1 MTISWIN
8 ELQQWV
14 LANHTLC
21 LAGGMLVILLLL
33 LQRSRVISRLNR
45 ALKEEKWMQTH
56 LKNMVDNLPL
66 IYMYFEV
73 QKDEDGKVTDVVFE
87 RVNRVFIEQ
96 FYRLEECKN
105 KSVARFLPQLAPY
118 LLEAAKKTGQTG
130 NIIRFPYHNPVKG
143 THYNVV
149 VRPSKGGQCIEVF
162 GMDCTEL
169 RLAQDALINVNKKLE
184 TALAAADVS
193 PWRWELDNRTVY
205 CQKILSDADGE
216 TSQRDLALTEDKM
229 FSHISRA
236 DRERICRVA
245 NELITG
251 KIKVAEAEYRTSILV
266 NGKLQTDWIEVRAT
280 VGARNQDGRPLAL
293 VGSRQVITH
302 RKRMEEELVK
312 ARMHAEESNRL
323 KSAFLANM
331 SHEIRTPLNAIV
343 GFSELLANTENKE
356 ERNEYE
362 QIIKRN
368 SELLLQLVSDILDLS
383 KIEAGTM
390 EFAESDFDLNQLM
403 ADMYS
408 IFCKHL
414 PADKSVAL
422 SYTPGMEKCVIRSE
436 RNRLTQLLTN
446 LLTNAVKFTE
456 KGSIRFGYERE
467 GDFLHFRVKDTG
479 CGIAKEKQKDIFNR
493 FVKLNSFKQGTGLG
507 LSICKCIVDTLGGE
521 IGVDSEP
528 GQGSLFHFTI
538 PYKPVEKDL
547 HSQTAP
553 NRQAETPIPER
564 ACILVAEDNES
575 NYKLLTAILS
585 KKYKLMHAWNGREAV
600 EMFRKSRPQLIL
612 MDINM
617 PEMNGYEATCEIRKL
632 SADVPILAL
641 TAYAYAS
648 DEERILKCGM
658 NEYMSKPVNMQQLQ
672 SRVAALIQGHVADE
686 TRTLGN
692 REKEMSE

>member
-1 MTISWIN
+1 
-8 ELQQWV
+8 
-14 LANHTLC
+14 
-21 LAGGMLVILLLL
+21 
-33 LQRSRVISRLNR
+33 
-45 ALKEEKWMQTH
+45 
-56 LKNMVDNLPL
+56 
-66 IYMYFEV
+66 
-73 QKDEDGKVTDVVFE
+73 
-87 RVNRVFIEQ
+87 
-96 FYRLEECKN
+96 
-105 KSVARFLPQLAPY
+105 
-118 LLEAAKKTGQTG
+118 
-130 NIIRFPYHNPVKG
+130 
-143 THYNVV
+143 
-149 VRPSKGGQCIEVF
+149 
-162 GMDCTEL
+162 MDCTEL
-169 RLAQDALINVNKKLE
+169 RLTQDALINVNKKLE

-193 PWRWELDNRTVY
+193 PWRWELDSRTVY
-205 CQKILSDADGE
+205 CQKILSAADGE
-216 TSQRDLALTEDKM
+216 TSQRDIALTEEKM
-229 FSHISRA
+229 FSHILRRDRDRIRRIA
-236 DRERICRVA
+236 D
-245 NELITG
+245 ELITG

-280 VGARNQDGRPLAL
+280 VGARNQDGRPLTL

-343 GFSELLANTENKE
+343 GFSELLANAESKE

-390 EFAESDFDLNQLM
+390 EFSESDFDLNLLM

-414 PADKSVAL
+414 PADKSVTL
-422 SYTPGMEKCVIRSE
+422 SYTSGMEKCVIRSE
-436 RNRLTQLLTN
+436 RNRLTQILTN
-446 LLTNAVKFTE
+446 LLTNALKFTE
-456 KGSIRFGYERE
+456 KGSIRFGYELE
-467 GDFLHFRVKDTG
+467 GGFLHFRVKDTG
-479 CGIAKEKQKDIFNR
+479 CGIAKNKQKDIFNR

-538 PYKPVEKDL
+538 PYKPVEKELNPLL
-547 HSQTAP
+547 HAQTAS
-553 NRQAETPIPER
+553 RQQADAPVPEK

-585 KKYKLMHAWNGREAV
+585 KKYRLMHAWNGREAV

-632 SADVPILAL
+632 SADIPILAL

-672 SRVAALIQGHVADE
+672 SRVAALMQGHVADE
-686 TRTLGN
+686 PRTLG
-692 REKEMSE
+692 K